1 MWQFFLVKSKHQN
14 EVYVDNIIQVSN
26 LFGWEDEGDT
36 LMRKEEVVYD
46 VSKKRDEMLSEV
58 EQVEENQRD

>member
-14 EVYVDNIIQVSN
+14 EVYVDNITQVSN

-36 LMRKEEVVYD
+36 LTRKEEVVYD
-46 VSKKRDEMLSEV
+46 VSKKRHEMLSEV

>member
-26 LFGWEDEGDT
+26 LFEWEDEGDT

>member
-14 EVYVDNIIQVSN
+14 EVYVDNVIQVSN

-46 VSKKRDEMLSEV
+46 VSKKRDEMLSGV